1 MTGREQMRGRDC
13 PRVLLCCTL
22 PDPVVAALT
31 DGLDLTAKPL
41 SEVTPKDAADGLI
54 VSVETPLGSATVARL
69 PAALAAIGTY
79 SVGTEHIDR
88 AALARRGIALL
99 STPDVLSAS
108 VAEIAVFLA
117 LGAVRRATE
126 SIALVRSGAW
136 TGWTPGQ
143 LLGHELAGHTAGIF
157 GMGRIGREIAAR
169 LSGMGMT
176 IAYHNRS
183 RLKPEDE
190 RSAAYHPT
198 LQGLAAACDVLVIAC
213 PASAATE
220 GVVDAQTLAAMRPG
234 SYVVNVARGTVVD
247 DAALIA
253 ALSSGQIAGAGLDVI
268 AREPDF
274 DPRYLDL
281 PNAFLLPH
289 IGSSTVEARVRMG
302 AILRDGFIAL
312 ARGETP
318 PNLVPEP
325 V

>member
-1 MTGREQMRGRDC
+1 MTEREKTRGPGR

-22 PDPVVAALT
+22 PDPVVAALAEE
-31 DGLDLTAKPL
+31 LDLTAKPL
-41 SEVTPKDAADGLI
+41 TELTVEDAADGLI
-54 VSVETPLGSATVARL
+54 LSVETPLDGGAVARL
-69 PAALAAIGTY
+69 PAGLAAIGTY
-79 SVGTEHIDR
+79 SVGTDHIDR
-88 AALARRGIALL
+88 AALARREIALL

-143 LLGHELAGHTAGIF
+143 LLGHELAGRTAGIF

-183 RLKPEDE
+183 RLNPEDE
-190 RSAAYHPT
+190 RGAAYHPT
-198 LQGLAAACDVLVIAC
+198 LHGLASACDVLVIAC
-213 PASAATE
+213 PANAATE
-220 GVVDAQTLAAMRPG
+220 SAVNAQTLAVMRPG
-234 SYVVNVARGTVVD
+234 SYIVNVARGTVVD

-253 ALSSGQIAGAGLDVI
+253 ALSSGQIAGTGLDVM
-268 AREPDF
+268 AGEPNF
-274 DPRYLDL
+274 DSRYLDL

-318 PNLVPEP
+318 PNIVPEA